1 MLFGILW
8 NDTVEPQHST
18 RSSNSPNCFEVRDS
32 STPTCSGQW
41 LSWQSNVPLPWIGRP
56 QPRSFCFTPWA
67 FRRTPITD
75 PKTSLHVTK
84 PGTAASS
91 RLIRKIYEQFV
102 VDMADLLK
110 GIMQSCSTHQHPF
123 PSSPP
128 RKNESKERNLRAGIG
143 LCSTAEDLFLL
154 GITLRRLCKHCFLS
168 EAGMRE
174 VRCPKHVCGIKQV

>member
-1 MLFGILW
+1 MFQVPKFWDFFFSGSLSERLKMLWEFYGRIRW
-8 NDTVEPQHST
+8 NPNI
-18 RSSNSPNCFEVRDS
+18 RSKIIPNSPNCFEVSDS

-84 PGTAASS
+84 PGTAASL

-102 VDMADLLK
+102 V
-110 GIMQSCSTHQHPF
+110 
-123 PSSPP
+123 
-128 RKNESKERNLRAGIG
+128 NLWRI
-143 LCSTAEDLFLL
+143 C
-154 GITLRRLCKHCFLS
+154 
-168 EAGMRE
+168 
-174 VRCPKHVCGIKQV
+174 